1 MTYFLVIFAKKKKKK
16 KKCVKVGLISSSF
29 SIYSETSIKQT
40 PLGPSQVSG

>member
-16 KKCVKVGLISSSF
+16 KCVKGGPISLRF

>member
-16 KKCVKVGLISSSF
+16 KKSLKGGLISSSF

>member
-1 MTYFLVIFAKKKKKK
+1 MTYFLVIFAKKKKK